1 MRSLTMP
8 DSSDDAAVNPQK
20 DGGNTDEKDTP
31 ETEPEHS
38 EEVTGGDPDELSEED
53 DAATGPLANL
63 TEDEKDRV
71 MKQYIHYGEV
81 AIETANQ
88 RVQMNRFFG
97 LILTSILAG
106 LFALARGDLTT
117 TNAVIVLFASG
128 FGSLV
133 CYFWYQSLQSYRRL
147 NKARYAIL
155 NEIESVL
162 RVRMYLDEWRYLKR
176 EKPDPEIVDPRPTG
190 DTDHRSHTIVEQWF
204 VRLLAA
210 GYVSVGGYAS
220 GFILTPLAKDFIPSL
235 PAPSMVGF
243 GVGGIFLVGLT
254 ILFRVQTR

>member
-1 MRSLTMP
+1 MP
-8 DSSDDAAVNPQK
+8 DSTDEAAVDLSEDEADTD
-20 DGGNTDEKDTP
+20 DGDTP

-38 EEVTGGDPDELSEED
+38 EEVTGGDPAGPSEEED
-53 DAATGPLANL
+53 VTPGPLANL
-63 TEDEKDRV
+63 SEDEKNRL
-71 MKQYIHYGEV
+71 MEQYIHYGEV

-106 LFALARGDLTT
+106 LFALARGNLTS
-117 TNAVIVLFASG
+117 TNAAIVLFASG
-128 FGSLV
+128 FGSLI

-162 RVRMYLDEWRYLKR
+162 PVRMYLDEWRYLKR
-176 EKPDPEIVDPRPTG
+176 EKPDPEIVDPRPAE
-190 DTDHRSHTIVEQWF
+190 DADHRSHTIVEQWF

-210 GYVSVGGYAS
+210 GYISVGGYAG
-220 GFILTPLAKDFIPSL
+220 GFILTPQVKRFIPSL
-235 PAPSMVGF
+235 PNPSVVGF
-243 GVGGIFLVGLT
+243 GVGGVFLLGLA
-254 ILFRVQTR
+254 ILFRIQTR

>member
-1 MRSLTMP
+1 MP
-8 DSSDDAAVNPQK
+8 DSTDDAAAEHQEEGT
-20 DGGNTDEKDTP
+20 DTDEADTP

-38 EEVTGGDPDELSEED
+38 EEVTGGDPTEPPEGED
-53 DAATGPLANL
+53 VVAGPLANL
-63 TEDEKDRV
+63 SEDEKNRLMD
-71 MKQYIHYGEV
+71 QYIHYGEV

-106 LFALARGDLTT
+106 LFALARGNLTT
-117 TNAVIVLFASG
+117 TNAAIVLFASG
-128 FGSLV
+128 FGSLI

-162 RVRMYLDEWRYLKR
+162 PVRMYLDEWRYLKR
-176 EKPDPEIVDPRPTG
+176 EKPDPEIVDPRPFE
-190 DTDHRSHTIVEQWF
+190 DADHRSHTVVEQWF

-210 GYVSVGGYAS
+210 GYVAVGGYAG
-220 GFILTPLAKDFIPSL
+220 GFILTPLARGFLPSL
-235 PAPSMVGF
+235 PTPTVVGF
-243 GVGGIFLVGLT
+243 CVGGAFLVGIA
-254 ILFRVQTR
+254 ILFWAQTR

>member
-1 MRSLTMP
+1 MP
-8 DSSDDAAVNPQK
+8 DSTDEAAVNRSE
-20 DGGNTDEKDTP
+20 DGNGADTNEEDTP
-31 ETEPEHS
+31 ESEPEHS
-38 EEVTGGDPDELSEED
+38 EEVTGGDPDEPTEEED
-53 DAATGPLANL
+53 VTSGPLANL
-63 TEDEKDRV
+63 SSAEKDRL
-71 MKQYIHYGEV
+71 MDQYIHYGEV

-117 TNAVIVLFASG
+117 TNSVIVLFASG
-128 FGSLV
+128 FGSLI

-162 RVRMYLDEWRYLKR
+162 PVRMYLDEWRYLKR
-176 EKPDPEIVDPRPTG
+176 EKPDPEIVDPRPAE
-190 DTDHRSHTIVEQWF
+190 DADHRSHTIVEQWF

-210 GYVSVGGYAS
+210 GYVSVGGYAG
-220 GFILTPLAKDFIPSL
+220 GFILTPLVQEFVPSL
-235 PAPSMVGF
+235 PTPSIVGF
-243 GVGGIFLVGLT
+243 GVGGIFLVGLS
-254 ILFRVQTR
+254 ILFWTQNR

>member
-1 MRSLTMP
+1 MP
-8 DSSDDAAVNPQK
+8 DSTDEAAVNRSE
-20 DGGNTDEKDTP
+20 DGNGADTNEEDTP
-31 ETEPEHS
+31 ESEPEHS
-38 EEVTGGDPDELSEED
+38 EEVTGGDPDEPTEEED
-53 DAATGPLANL
+53 VTSGPLANL
-63 TEDEKDRV
+63 SSAEKDRL
-71 MKQYIHYGEV
+71 MDQYIHYGEV

-117 TNAVIVLFASG
+117 TNSVIVLFASG
-128 FGSLV
+128 FGSLI

-162 RVRMYLDEWRYLKR
+162 PVRMYLDEWRYLKR
-176 EKPDPEIVDPRPTG
+176 EKPDPEIVDPRPAE
-190 DTDHRSHTIVEQWF
+190 DADHRSHTIVEQWF

-210 GYVSVGGYAS
+210 GYVSVGGHAG
-220 GFILTPLAKDFIPSL
+220 GFILTPLVQEFVPSL
-235 PAPSMVGF
+235 PTPSIVGF
-243 GVGGIFLVGLT
+243 GVGGIFLIGLSV
-254 ILFRVQTR
+254 LFWTQNR

>member
-1 MRSLTMP
+1 MP
-8 DSSDDAAVNPQK
+8 DSVDETTVDAQE
-20 DGGNTDEKDTP
+20 DGANTDEKDTP

-38 EEVTGGDPDELSEED
+38 EEVTGGGSDDLIEGE
-53 DAATGPLANL
+53 DAAAGPLANL
-63 TEDEKDRV
+63 SGDEKNRLMD
-71 MKQYIHYGEV
+71 QYIHYGEV

-106 LFALARGDLTT
+106 LFALARGNLTT
-117 TNAVIVLFASG
+117 TNAAIVLFASG
-128 FGSLV
+128 FGSLI

-162 RVRMYLDEWRYLKR
+162 PVRMYLDEWRYLKR
-176 EKPDPEIVDPRPTG
+176 EKPDPEIVDPRPAE
-190 DTDHRSHTIVEQWF
+190 DADHRSHTIVEQWF

-210 GYVSVGGYAS
+210 GYVSVGGYAG
-220 GFILTPLAKDFIPSL
+220 GFILTPPAKEFISSL
-235 PAPSMVGF
+235 PAPSVVGF
-243 GVGGIFLVGLT
+243 GVGGIFIVGT
-254 ILFRVQTR
+254 AIIFWIQTR